1 MTTTGG
7 DASRRGV
14 AGGGKSTAR
23 SSDKSSDRSSD
34 RSSAKPGATK
44 PGATKPGATK
54 PGATKPGAAK
64 PGATKPGATKPGQTK
79 PKGTPASGRGFA
91 ALAATAIGGIVATWG
106 FVASIT
112 AALAGT
118 EPGRGFAITATGL
131 AVLIFGVVLAIVNMS
146 TRRRSKWNAAALI
159 VAAIPVLVYGA
170 LIVAVRL

>member
-23 SSDKSSDRSSD
+23 SSDKSSDRSS
-34 RSSAKPGATK
+34 AKPGATK

-54 PGATKPGAAK
+54 PGTAQ

-159 VAAIPVLVYGA
+159 VAAIPVLVYGT

>member
-7 DASRRGV
+7 DASRRGL

-23 SSDKSSDRSSD
+23 SSATPGAPKPGPTR
-34 RSSAKPGATK
+34 PGATK

-54 PGATKPGAAK
+54 PGTAQ
-64 PGATKPGATKPGQTK
+64 PGATKPGVTKPGQTK

-159 VAAIPVLVYGA
+159 VAAIPVLVYGG
-170 LIVAVRL
+170 LVVAVRL